1 MSNDKATNETIPTFP
16 VLPSPNGQIQ
26 PCPELLT
33 PDEVVRFLRLDVDG
47 PADPMQT
54 LRYYRERGL
63 LRGVKVGRRMR
74 YTRKELLRFIDR
86 LSEKTG

>member
-1 MSNDKATNETIPTFP
+1 MDEISPTFY
-16 VLPSPNGQIQ
+16 VLPGPNGPIDL
-26 PCPELLT
+26 CPELLT
-33 PDEVVRFLRLDVDG
+33 PAETIRFLRLDVDG
-47 PADPMQT
+47 PADPLQT

-86 LSEKTG
+86 LSEMTG